1 MFFVTR
7 SAETLRRIL
16 LRMLKGIIEPSS
28 HLGLVIKSQ
37 YKESPSLFNIKLR
50 NVKFSWF

>member
-37 YKESPSLFNIKLR
+37 YKESLYST
-50 NVKFSWF
+50 